1 MTFVGVG
8 YGAALAYTG
17 QMPEEKY
24 FKGKNLIP
32 APKIIPIPL
41 PEKTDLDKI
50 AVQEI
55 LDSGGNKKGTE
66 PKSMQ

>member
-1 MTFVGVG
+1 MTFLGVG
-8 YGAALAYTG
+8 YGAALAYSG

-41 PEKTDLDKI
+41 PEQREGSQTHQQDT
-50 AVQEI
+50 
-55 LDSGGNKKGTE
+55 TE
-66 PKSMQ
+66 PNPTA